1 MRWRVFYLESNEG
14 SLVLL
19 YNGVFRASEAY
30 GSPKVTFLE
39 VGSNLGC

>member
-14 SLVLL
+14 SVVL
-19 YNGVFRASEAY
+19 YIGVFRASEAY